1 MITFHISNHSH
12 RVATLIASSVCCLAA
27 TTGVASAGILTFEN
41 LPATYNS
48 SNSSGQQLTDPVDGF
63 TFTSST
69 LTWGSPYN
77 WFYYNS
83 QNVYLNTNSSPAYAI
98 GVRGTTAMYSAY
110 YYSNSNSNAT
120 YNISR
125 TDGSLWKF
133 NQAVLTS
140 VWAMGRVVLLGYR
153 NGAQVSYLLQDIS
166 NTQQTMAGSSS
177 YGGSSL
183 NNWIDLLVIRN
194 YTSLGVAN
202 DFIMDDMSYTLP
214 VPAPSVLAMVG
225 IAACGS
231 RRRRCRG

>member
-1 MITFHISNHSH
+1 MISFHIINQTD
-12 RVATLIASSVCCLAA
+12 RFAAMIASSVCCLAA
-27 TTGVASAGILTFEN
+27 STGVASAGILTFEN
-41 LPATYNS
+41 LPST
-48 SNSSGQQLTDPVDGF
+48 SNSTHRGQAITDQDTIDGF
-63 TFTSST
+63 QFVVTST
-69 LTWGSPYN
+69 LDGPNSWA
-77 WFYYNS
+77 YYNVP
-83 QNVYLNTNSSPAYAI
+83 NPYLNSVNPAYTI
-98 GVRGTTAMYSAY
+98 GANGTTAMFSGY
-110 YYSNSNSNAT
+110 YENTSTLSSDYIIKRADS
-120 YNISR
+120 
-125 TDGSLWKF
+125 SLWKF

-194 YTSLGVAN
+194 YTPLGVAN
-202 DFIMDDMSYTLP
+202 DFIMDDMSYTLS
-214 VPAPSVLAMVG
+214 VPAPSVLAMIG

>member
-12 RVATLIASSVCCLAA
+12 RVATMIASSVCCLAA

-133 NQAVLTS
+133 NQAVFTS
-140 VWAMGRVVLLGYR
+140 LWSMGSIHLVGFR
-153 NGAQVSYLLQDIS
+153 NGVQVLDITQGIS
-166 NTQQTMAGSSS
+166 NTQQTTVSNSS
-177 YGGSSL
+177 YPGPDDRIDTL
-183 NNWIDLLVIRN
+183 KITNTVVNN
-194 YTSLGVAN
+194 TSGRA
-202 DFIMDDMSYTLP
+202 FIMDDMSYTLS
-214 VPAPSVLAMVG
+214 VPAPSVLAMIG